1 MFVIDVDE
9 CQYLITAQHVVEGF
23 GPSGTLEI
31 SQSGKWV
38 PIDVLLVGHHPDEDV
53 TAFRSPTFQAPPISD
68 VTVGVDD
75 FYYSQEVYFL
85 GFPFGWKG
93 AVSSANNGYPLPF
106 ARRAIISML
115 DIATGGTLYLDGFNN
130 IGFSGAPVAH
140 LVLGSGAHGTDPTW
154 SICGVVSGF
163 HDTHEWVKN
172 KDEDTPLSYFST
184 PDSFTLSRSAL
195 HWTSYPQIRTRTP
208 PKAPN
213 SLTFQST
220 TVDGP
225 LSNQR

>member
-1 MFVIDVDE
+1 M
-9 CQYLITAQHVVEGF
+9 
-23 GPSGTLEI
+23 
-31 SQSGKWV
+31 
-38 PIDVLLVGHHPDEDV
+38 LLVGHHPDEDV
-53 TAFRSPTFQAPPISD
+53 TVFRSPTFQAPPISD

-172 KDEDTPLSYFST
+172 KDEDTPLSYFSNSELIYVV
-184 PDSFTLSRSAL
+184 PIRFALDLISAN
-195 HWTSYPQIRTRTP
+195 
-208 PKAPN
+208 PN
-213 SLTFQST
+213 PNPT
-220 TVDGP
+220 
-225 LSNQR
+225 